1 MAFIGTVSGGIAGQD
16 GVCRVGRENC
26 GRAKG
31 EFAEVM
37 RGGVARRGGGSRG
50 EKGVVEMKRE
60 CLRWKEKVGGAI
72 SFNFG

>member
-16 GVCRVGRENC
+16 GVCRIGRGNC
-26 GRAKG
+26 GREKG

-37 RGGVARRGGGSRG
+37 RGGGSRG

-60 CLRWKEKVGGAI
+60 CLRWKEEVG
-72 SFNFG
+72 